1 MKPFR
6 SEQVLFQALHRASP
20 AISTSGFERERSTS
34 LSRKEYS
41 STATKNTLHFFP
53 RLRQLRLRT
62 CFSLYRQ
69 APSFLVCFTIFP
81 VTLRTPGSYSN
92 IRSQIRP
99 FKFTAHM
106 LQLTLLRDPNTT
118 TPKETCLHFTFQL
131 HFSFSG
137 IKHFNSHS
145 YRGRMGSK
153 E

>member
-1 MKPFR
+1 MEHFR
-6 SEQVLFQALHRASP
+6 SEQVLFQALRHAGP
-20 AISTSGFERERSTS
+20 AIFTSGFKRERSTT
-34 LSRKEYS
+34 LSRREYS
-41 STATKNTLHFFP
+41 STATKTTVHFFP
-53 RLRQLRLRT
+53 CLRQLRFHT

-92 IRSQIRP
+92 VHSQIRP

-106 LQLTLLRDPNTT
+106 LQLALLRDPNTT

-137 IKHFNSHS
+137 IKHFNSHG
-145 YRGRMGSK
+145 YRSRMWDK